1 MNFLKAF
8 LVFYC
13 RPIEILIDKFKMK
26 KLESILSI
34 KLFCKLLIIYSLPIV
49 VLVISFFL
57 LKECGSYIY
66 EHKDIT
72 ANIIKPDSTYFES
85 TEQYQNHNRD
95 VLNMLLAREV
105 SDVVSISS
113 ESGSLVQIRA
123 IYAGIMGIMLAIFL
137 NQKVSKK
144 SFYVLAL
151 ILITIFHGYDIHLL
165 DLINRS
171 RDAKLITSKS
181 IDTLVNIKP
190 SDSTWYN
197 VDFSTRNDEYEAL
210 SKNSISRKIL
220 YFFFLKYSPPTE
232 EIDSKNSDPTSGKP
246 TLNTHVDLAHIVFY
260 KFSLHVAYFLF
271 TYTYSL
277 NTHFDLAHFIF
288 YKMPLLFVYIFFII
302 DYRRKKVRQMS
313 EQSRRAFN
321 SLKNMR
327 SKFY

>member
-8 LVFYC
+8 LVFIC
-13 RPIEILIDKFKMK
+13 HAIEILIAKFKMN
-26 KLESILSI
+26 KLEDILFKKVCWRI
-34 KLFCKLLIIYSLPIV
+34 LRVDIIVILLIITPFI
-49 VLVISFFL
+49 FL
-57 LKECGSYIY
+57 KGCGDNIY
-66 EHKDIT
+66 KNKDIT
-72 ANIIKPDSTYFES
+72 ANILKPDSTYFES

-181 IDTLVNIKP
+181 IDILVNQKT

-197 VDFSTRNDEYEAL
+197 VDFSKRNAEYEAMSNN
-210 SKNSISRKIL
+210 SKCRKIL

-246 TLNTHVDLAHIVFY
+246 TLNTHVDLAH
-260 KFSLHVAYFLF
+260 L
-271 TYTYSL
+271 
-277 NTHFDLAHFIF
+277 IF
-288 YKMPLLFVYIFFII
+288 YKIPLLSVYIFFII

-313 EQSRRAFN
+313 EQSRIAFN